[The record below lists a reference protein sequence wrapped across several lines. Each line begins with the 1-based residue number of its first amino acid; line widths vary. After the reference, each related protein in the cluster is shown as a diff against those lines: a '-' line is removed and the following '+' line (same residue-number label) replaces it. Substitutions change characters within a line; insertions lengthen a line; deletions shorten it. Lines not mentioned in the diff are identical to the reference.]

1 MYSNGDYLNYNDLN
15 SVEQK
20 LKQIILK
27 LQQYTEIP
35 TFSPK
40 IWKINDFPY
49 IQDIDR
55 IEKAI
60 ESLAQYLIRPEYWEQ
75 TKIWIPDGTNV
86 PLKKSFSYRD
96 INRWLFNMDL
106 IDKLNFEEMTIWNGY
121 SNIIWNEN
129 NDLDWEE

>member
-1 MYSNGDYLNYNDLN
+1 MN
-15 SVEQK
+15 SVEQR
-20 LKQIILK
+20 LEQLTTK

-35 TFSPK
+35 SFSPK
-40 IWKINDFPY
+40 IWAINDFPY
-49 IQDIDR
+49 IQEIDR

-60 ESLAQYLIRPEYWEQ
+60 ERLAQYSIRSEYWEQ
-75 TKIWIPDGTNV
+75 TKIWIPEGTNT

-106 IDKLNFEEMTIWNGY
+106 IDELNFEEMTIWNGH
-121 SNIIWNEN
+121 SNINWNEN